1 MSEKRESSCENES
14 DEEESVTRTRSRERG
29 DELSAVIERERTRSV
44 VETRKIAS
52 LLRKAREKSV
62 APENN

>member
-1 MSEKRESSCENES
+1 MKMKAMKKSLSPEL
-14 DEEESVTRTRSRERG
+14 VHGERG